1 MNSPLKAWL
10 KSKSFYIFLATIFCE
25 SKILPRTLFMEEYSN
40 FIKTIMEKD
49 LEEGRVKQI
58 VTRFPPEPNA
68 YLHIGHAR
76 AIINDFEL
84 ARDFGGYTNLRFDD
98 TNPVNEGAEYV
109 QAIIDDIKWLG
120 YEPKNI
126 FFGSDYFEEQY
137 NRAVLLIKKGLAY
150 VDDLNAE
157 QITAYRGTLTEPGK
171 NSPCRDRSIEENL
184 KLFQEMRDGK
194 YGDGEKTLRA
204 KIDMSHPNINMRDPV
219 IYRILHVPHHRQGN
233 KWCIYPMYDFAH
245 PLQDAIEGITH
256 SMCSLEFDNHRIL
269 YDWFVEKC
277 EMPNVPHQYEFGRLN
292 ITNTVMSKRYLRQLV
307 DQGYVDGYDDPR
319 MPTLVALKRKGFT
332 PEAIRNFILY
342 TGLSRINS
350 VTNAEELDNF
360 LREDQKLKAVRPMA
374 VLRPLK
380 VVIDNYPEGQIEYV
394 EASNNMENP
403 ELGNRQIAFGK
414 YLYIE
419 QEDFI
424 EEKPNRKWKRLSVG
438 DEVRLMH
445 AYFIKCNS
453 VIKDEN
459 GKIVEIHCTY
469 DPETKSG
476 SGFEGRKPNGTIHYV
491 EATTALKATFN
502 HFEPLI
508 FDETEETKGK
518 TFIERMNPNSLVKLE
533 GFVEASLKDTKPL
546 DRFQFIRNGYYCTD
560 KLSNKDNLIFNR
572 TCPLKSSFNG

>member
-1 MNSPLKAWL
+1 
-10 KSKSFYIFLATIFCE
+10 
-25 SKILPRTLFMEEYSN
+25 MEEISN

-84 ARDFGGYTNLRFDD
+84 AKNFGGYTNLRFDD

-109 QAIIDDIKWLG
+109 QAIINDIRWLG

-157 QITAYRGTLTEPGK
+157 QITEYRGTLTEPGK

-204 KIDMSHPNINMRDPV
+204 KIDMAHPNINMRDPV
-219 IYRILHVPHHRQGN
+219 MYRILHVPHHRQGD

-245 PLQDAIEGITH
+245 PLQDAIEGVTH

-360 LREDQKLKAVRPMA
+360 LREEQKMKATRPMA

-380 VVIDNYPEGQIEYV
+380 VVIDNYPEGQIEYLD
-394 EASNNMENP
+394 ASNNMENE
-403 ELGNRQIAFGK
+403 ELGSRKIAFGK

-424 EEKPNRKWKRLSVG
+424 EEKPNRKWKRLSLN

-445 AYFIKCNS
+445 AYFIKANS
-453 VIKDEN
+453 VIKDN
-459 GKIVEIHCTY
+459 DGNIVEIHCTY

-491 EATTALKATFN
+491 EATTALKARFN
-502 HFEPLI
+502 HYEPLV
-508 FDETEETKGK
+508 FDETEETKGT
-518 TFIERMNPNSLVKLE
+518 TFIERINPNSLVVLH
-533 GFVEASLKDTKPL
+533 GYVEASLKTTKPL
-546 DRFQFIRNGYYCTD
+546 DRYQFIRNGYYCTD
-560 KLSNKDNLIFNR
+560 KESKEDNLIFNR
-572 TCPLKSSFNG
+572 TCPLKSSFN

>member
-1 MNSPLKAWL
+1 
-10 KSKSFYIFLATIFCE
+10 
-25 SKILPRTLFMEEYSN
+25 MEEINN

-49 LEEGRVKQI
+49 LEEGRVKTI

-76 AIINDFEL
+76 AVINDFEL
-84 ARDFGGYTNLRFDD
+84 AKAFGGYTNLRFDD

-109 QAIIDDIKWLG
+109 QAIINDIKWLG

-150 VDDLNAE
+150 VDDLSADE
-157 QITAYRGTLTEPGK
+157 ITAYRGTLTEPGK
-171 NSPCRDRSIEENL
+171 DSPYRNRSIEENL
-184 KLFQEMRDGK
+184 KLLQEMREGK
-194 YGDGEKTLRA
+194 YGNGEKTLRA
-204 KIDMSHPNINMRDPV
+204 KIDMASPNINMRDPV
-219 IYRILHVPHHRQGN
+219 MYRILHVPHHRQGT

-245 PLQDAIEGITH
+245 PLQDAIEGVTH
-256 SMCSLEFDNHRIL
+256 SMCSLEFDNHRPL

-277 EMPNVPHQYEFGRLN
+277 EMPNVPHQYEWGRLN

-307 DQGYVDGYDDPR
+307 DGGYVTGYDDPR
-319 MPTLVALKRKGFT
+319 MPTLVGLKRKGLT
-332 PEAIRNFILY
+332 PDAIKNFIVY

-350 VTNAEELDNF
+350 TTNAENLDNF
-360 LREDQKLKAVRPMA
+360 LREELKLKATRPMA
-374 VLRPLK
+374 VLNPLK
-380 VVIDNYPEGQIEYV
+380 VVVDNYPEGQIEYCD
-394 EASNNMENP
+394 APNNMENE
-403 ELGNRQIAFGK
+403 ELGSRQIAFGK

-419 QEDFI
+419 QEDFV

-453 VIKDEN
+453 VVKDAD
-459 GKIVEIHCTY
+459 GKITEIHCTY

-476 SGFEGRKPNGTIHYV
+476 SGFDARKPNGTIHYV

-502 HFEPLI
+502 LYEPLV

-518 TFIERMNPNSLVKLE
+518 TFIERLNPNSWVKLE
-533 GFVEASLKDTKPL
+533 GFVEASLADTKPL
-546 DRFQFIRNGYYCTD
+546 DHFQFIRTGYYCTD
-560 KLSNKDNLIFNR
+560 KDSTKDHLIFNR
-572 TCPLKSSFNG
+572 TCPLKSSFNQ

>member
-1 MNSPLKAWL
+1 
-10 KSKSFYIFLATIFCE
+10 
-25 SKILPRTLFMEEYSN
+25 MEEISN

-76 AIINDFEL
+76 AIVNDFEL
-84 ARDFGGYTNLRFDD
+84 AKTFGGYTNLRFDD

-109 QAIIDDIKWLG
+109 QAIIDDIRWLG

-137 NRAVLLIKKGLAY
+137 NRAILLIKKGLAY

-157 QITAYRGTLTEPGK
+157 QITEYRGTLTEPGK
-171 NSPCRDRSIEENL
+171 NSPCRNRSIEENL

-204 KIDMSHPNINMRDPV
+204 KIDMAHPNINMRDPV
-219 IYRILHVPHHRQGN
+219 IYRILHVPHHRQGD

-307 DQGYVDGYDDPR
+307 DQGYVTGYDDPR

-332 PEAIRNFILY
+332 PDAIKNFIVY

-350 VTNAEELDNF
+350 VTTSEELDNF
-360 LREDQKLKAVRPMA
+360 LREEQKLIAPRPMA
-374 VLRPLK
+374 VLNPLK
-380 VVIDNYPEGQIEYV
+380 VIIDNYPEDKIEYV
-394 EASNNMENP
+394 EASNNMEN
-403 ELGNRQIAFGK
+403 EALGTRQIAFGK

-419 QEDFI
+419 KEDFV
-424 EEKPNRKWKRLSVG
+424 EEKPNRKWKRLSLG

-445 AYFIKCNS
+445 AYFIKAES
-453 VIKDEN
+453 VEKDADGN
-459 GKIVEIHCTY
+459 IVAVHCTY
-469 DPETKSG
+469 DPTTKSG

-502 HFEPLI
+502 LFEPLI
-508 FDETEETKGK
+508 FDETEETKGQS
-518 TFIERMNPNSLVKLE
+518 FLERMNPNSWIKME
-533 GFVEASLKDTKPL
+533 GFVEASLSNTKPL
-546 DRFQFIRNGYYCTD
+546 DHYQFIRNGYYCTD
-560 KLSNKDNLIFNR
+560 KESTKDHLVFNR
-572 TCPLKSSFNG
+572 TCPLKSSFN

>member
-1 MNSPLKAWL
+1 
-10 KSKSFYIFLATIFCE
+10 
-25 SKILPRTLFMEEYSN
+25 MEEYSN

-109 QAIIDDIKWLG
+109 QAIINDIRWLG

-157 QITAYRGTLTEPGK
+157 QITEYRGTLTEPGK

-219 IYRILHVPHHRQGN
+219 MYRILHVPHHRQGN

-245 PLQDAIEGITH
+245 PLQDAIEGVTH

-269 YDWFVEKC
+269 YDWFVKEC

-307 DQGYVDGYDDPR
+307 EQGYVDGYDDPR

-360 LREDQKLKAVRPMA
+360 LREDQKLKATRPMA
-374 VLRPLK
+374 VLNPLK

-394 EASNNMENP
+394 DASNNMENP

-424 EEKPNRKWKRLSVG
+424 EEKPNRKWKRLSIG

-453 VIKDEN
+453 VVKDN
-459 GKIVEIHCTY
+459 DGKIVEIHCTY

-491 EATTALKATFN
+491 EASTALKAEFR
-502 HFEPLI
+502 HYEPLV
-508 FDETEETKGK
+508 FDETEETKGT
-518 TFIERMNPNSLVKLE
+518 TFLERINPNSLVVLH
-533 GFVEASLKDTKPL
+533 GYVEVSLKNTKPL
-546 DRFQFIRNGYYCTD
+546 DRYQFIRNGYYCTD
-560 KLSNKDNLIFNR
+560 KESKEDNLIFNR
-572 TCPLKSSFNG
+572 TCPLKSSFN

>member
-1 MNSPLKAWL
+1 
-10 KSKSFYIFLATIFCE
+10 
-25 SKILPRTLFMEEYSN
+25 MEEISN
-40 FIKTIMEKD
+40 FIKTIMEKV

-84 ARDFGGYTNLRFDD
+84 AKAFGGYTNLRFDD

-109 QAIIDDIKWLG
+109 QAIIDDIRWLG

-137 NRAVLLIKKGLAY
+137 NRAILLIKKGLAY

-171 NSPCRDRSIEENL
+171 NSPCRNRTIEENL

-194 YGDGEKTLRA
+194 YADGEKTLRA
-204 KIDMSHPNINMRDPV
+204 KIDMAHPNINMRDPV
-219 IYRILHVPHHRQGN
+219 IYRILHVPHHRQGD

-245 PLQDAIEGITH
+245 PLQDAIEGVTH

-277 EMPNVPHQYEFGRLN
+277 EMPHIPHQYEFGRLN

-319 MPTLVALKRKGFT
+319 MPTLVALKRRGFT

-360 LREDQKLKAVRPMA
+360 LREEEKMKATRPMA
-374 VLRPLK
+374 VLNPLK
-380 VVIDNYPEGQIEYV
+380 VVIDNYPEGQIEYLD
-394 EASNNMENP
+394 ASNNMENE
-403 ELGNRQIAFGK
+403 ELGSRKIAFGK

-419 QEDFI
+419 QEDFV
-424 EEKPNRKWKRLSVG
+424 EEKPNRKWKRLSLG

-445 AYFIKCNS
+445 AYFIKANS
-453 VIKDEN
+453 VEKDADGN
-459 GKIVEIHCTY
+459 IVCVHCTY
-469 DPETKSG
+469 DVETKSG
-476 SGFEGRKPNGTIHYV
+476 SGFEGRKPNGTIHFV
-491 EATTALKATFN
+491 EASTALKATFK
-502 HFEPLI
+502 HFEPLV
-508 FDETEETKGK
+508 FDETEETKG
-518 TFIERMNPNSLVKLE
+518 TSFLERINPNSLVVLH
-533 GFVEASLKDTKPL
+533 GYVEASLKNTKPL
-546 DRFQFIRNGYYCTD
+546 DRYQFIRNGYYCTD
-560 KLSNKDNLIFNR
+560 KESKEDNLIFNR
-572 TCPLKSSFNG
+572 TCPLKSSFTH

>member
-1 MNSPLKAWL
+1 
-10 KSKSFYIFLATIFCE
+10 
-25 SKILPRTLFMEEYSN
+25 MEEISN

-76 AIINDFEL
+76 AIVNDFEL
-84 ARDFGGYTNLRFDD
+84 AKAFGGYTNLRFDD

-109 QAIIDDIKWLG
+109 QAIIDDIRWLG

-137 NRAVLLIKKGLAY
+137 NRAILLIKKGLAY
-150 VDDLNAE
+150 VDDLNAD
-157 QITAYRGTLTEPGK
+157 QITEYRGTLTEPGK
-171 NSPCRDRSIEENL
+171 DSPYRNRTIEENL

-194 YGDGEKTLRA
+194 YGNGEKTLRA
-204 KIDMSHPNINMRDPV
+204 KIDMAHPNINMRDPV
-219 IYRILHVPHHRQGN
+219 IYRILHVPHHRQGT

-245 PLQDAIEGITH
+245 PLQDAIEGVTH

-269 YDWFVEKC
+269 YDWFVEQC

-307 DQGYVDGYDDPR
+307 DQGYVNGYDDPR

-332 PEAIRNFILY
+332 PEAIKSFIVY

-350 VTNAEELDNF
+350 VTDAEVLDNF
-360 LREDQKLKAVRPMA
+360 LREEQKLKATRPMA
-374 VLRPLK
+374 VLNPLK
-380 VVIDNYPEGQIEYV
+380 VVIDNYPEDKIEYL
-394 EASNNMENP
+394 EASNNMENE

-424 EEKPNRKWKRLSVG
+424 EEKPNRKWKRLSLG

-453 VIKDEN
+453 VVKDEN
-459 GKIVEIHCTY
+459 GKVIELHCTY
-469 DPETKSG
+469 DPATKSG
-476 SGFEGRKPNGTIHYV
+476 SGFNERKPNGTIHYV

-502 HFEPLI
+502 HYEPLV
-508 FDETEETKGK
+508 FDETEETAG
-518 TFIERMNPNSLVKLE
+518 TSFLERINPYSLVVLH
-533 GFVEASLKDTKPL
+533 GYVEASLKTTKPL

-560 KLSNKDNLIFNR
+560 KESTEDNLIFNR
-572 TCPLKSSFNG
+572 TCPLKSSFNN

>member
-1 MNSPLKAWL
+1 MSED
-10 KSKSFYIFLATIFCE
+10 SV
-25 SKILPRTLFMEEYSN
+25 MEEISN

-84 ARDFGGYTNLRFDD
+84 AKAFGGYTNLRFDD

-109 QAIIDDIKWLG
+109 QAIINDIKWLG

-137 NRAVLLIKKGLAY
+137 NRAILLIKKGLAY

-157 QITAYRGTLTEPGK
+157 QITEYRGTLTEPGK
-171 NSPCRDRSIEENL
+171 NSPCRDRSVEENL

-204 KIDMSHPNINMRDPV
+204 KIDMAHPNINMRDPV

-245 PLQDAIEGITH
+245 PLQDAIEGVTH

-332 PEAIRNFILY
+332 PEAIRSFILY

-360 LREDQKLKAVRPMA
+360 LREEQKMKAPRPMA
-374 VLRPLK
+374 VLNPLK
-380 VVIDNYPEGQIEYV
+380 VIIDNYPDDKIEYLD
-394 EASNNMENP
+394 APNNMENE
-403 ELGNRQIAFGK
+403 ELGHRKIAFGR

-419 QEDFI
+419 QDDFV

-453 VIKDEN
+453 VTKDDD
-459 GKIVEIHCTY
+459 GKIIEIHCTY

-491 EATTALKATFN
+491 EATTALDAVFN
-502 HFEPLI
+502 LYEPLV
-508 FDETEETKGK
+508 FDETEETKG
-518 TFIERMNPNSLVKLE
+518 TSFLERINPNSCVKLE

-546 DRFQFIRNGYYCTD
+546 DHFQFIRTGYYCTD
-560 KLSNKDNLIFNR
+560 KESTKERLVFNR
-572 TCPLKSSFNG
+572 TCPLKSSFN